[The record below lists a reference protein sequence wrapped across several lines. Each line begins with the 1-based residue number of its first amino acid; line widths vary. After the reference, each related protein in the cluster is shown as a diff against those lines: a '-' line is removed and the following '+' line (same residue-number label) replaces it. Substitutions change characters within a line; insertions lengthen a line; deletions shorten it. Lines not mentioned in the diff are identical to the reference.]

1 MNIFKIISLL
11 SLLGLVLLISCSE
24 KSEPSKSEDLIIKD
38 SSGIKFSGYHWVTKE
53 TKNIEDTRYFCLT
66 NKSNVKV
73 DSDGNVI
80 LKIKKTSDGWS
91 GGEITLDTILGF
103 GEYSFDIKTKSGSL
117 DANATVAF
125 TVLNITDDFFEG
137 MTQTGIR
144 FSKYSEPEA
153 SNELEYFLY
162 ATDKKFAEVETPQ
175 SPFKLTGLVS
185 KHKVG
190 IYPDYLYFSSKAG
203 GYSSEFKT
211 FKNDGTISDIP
222 DALTFSEPSDNLKV
236 IISLCLPESNEPAD
250 KKEVEVIISNFRFS
264 PYVPDITKG
273 RK

>member
-1 MNIFKIISLL
+1 MKIFKIISLL
-11 SLLGLVLLISCSE
+11 SILGFVFLISCSE
-24 KSEPSKSEDLIIKD
+24 KSEPSKSEDVTVKD

-66 NKSNVKV
+66 NSSNVKV
-73 DSDGNVI
+73 DTQGNLI
-80 LKIKKTSDGWS
+80 LKIRKTGDGWS

-103 GEYSFDIKTKSGSL
+103 GEYSFDIKSKSGSL

-162 ATDKKFAEVETPQ
+162 ATDKKFAEVESPQ

-190 IYPDYLYFSSKAG
+190 IYPDYLYYSSKAE
-203 GYSSEFKT
+203 GYNSEFKA
-211 FKNDGTISDIP
+211 FKNVGSESDIT

-236 IISLCLPESNEPAD
+236 IISLCLPESNEPTD
-250 KKEVEVIISNFRFS
+250 KKEVEVIISNFRFT
-264 PYVPDITKG
+264 PFVPDITKG
-273 RK
+273 Q